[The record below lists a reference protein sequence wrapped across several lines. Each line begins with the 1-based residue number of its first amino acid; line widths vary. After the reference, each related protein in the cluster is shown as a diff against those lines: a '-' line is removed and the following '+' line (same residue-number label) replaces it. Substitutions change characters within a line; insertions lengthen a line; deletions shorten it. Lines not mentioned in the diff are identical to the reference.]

1 MAERESP
8 LGPAWKPGSH
18 GNFADGTGVT
28 LHETRPG
35 SVVQVAAFAGGE
47 KTATDAIRM
56 ATGLALPDS
65 PGGGVVRDTASAF
78 GFGPSRWLVLAQAED
93 LATRLREAF
102 DRGAGTVTDLSHGR
116 TVIRVEGTQA
126 EWVLS
131 KLFAID
137 FASSAFPVGA
147 GRATMHHDIHVQIQ
161 RVSAHAFDLVV
172 FRSFARSF
180 WGMLCHAADEV
191 GYVVK

>member
-47 KTATDAIRM
+47 KAAANAIR
-56 ATGLALPDS
+56 AVTGLVLPDS
-65 PGGGVVRDTASAF
+65 PGGGVVRDTGSAL
-78 GFGPSRWLVLAQAED
+78 GVGPGRWLVLAQAEG
-93 LATRLREAF
+93 LATPLREAF

-116 TVIRVEGTQA
+116 TVIRIEGAQA

-180 WGMLCHAADEV
+180 WAMLCHAADEV